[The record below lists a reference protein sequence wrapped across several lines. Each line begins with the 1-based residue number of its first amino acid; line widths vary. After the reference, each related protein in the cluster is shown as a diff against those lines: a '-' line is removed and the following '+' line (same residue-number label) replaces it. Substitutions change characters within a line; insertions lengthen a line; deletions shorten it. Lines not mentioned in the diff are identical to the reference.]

1 MDLLRRHSGSR
12 QWIWIASVWSA
23 FGLFD
28 AMQTVLMMHA
38 EGMHHAWVTLFLTT
52 MFSWLPWALSTK
64 RVLRLERRFPPVGWT
79 PISTWVVHISACATI
94 GLIYGAW
101 SSFLE
106 VLFNPYANASHA
118 DPFVHLTLH
127 KFYNG
132 TLSFVVLYAA
142 ILTVGYLLDSS
153 ERLTLQRTEAA
164 RLGEQLSK
172 AQLNALRQQIEP
184 HFLFNTLNAASGL
197 VREARS
203 DEAVR
208 MIVALSDFL
217 RRTLEDSS
225 RQEVRLSEEI
235 EFAQKYLEIQKVRFA
250 DRLHFSIDVPKEL
263 YSAQVPSLIL
273 QPMIENAV
281 IHGIAK
287 RTHGGMIALK
297 ASNSNGRLTLT
308 VANDGPSLPADWDI
322 TRAGIGVSN
331 VRLRLQ
337 TRYRDAAELSIR
349 NQASGGV
356 VATVSLPFVPAQV
369 NEGAL

>member
-1 MDLLRRHSGSR
+1 MDLDCIHLVRIRTFRRDANLFHDACRRYASR
-12 QWIWIASVWSA
+12 VGNSIPDHDVLVAAVGTCRRSA
-23 FGLFD
+23 YFD
-28 AMQTVLMMHA
+28 
-38 EGMHHAWVTLFLTT
+38 F
-52 MFSWLPWALSTK
+52 
-64 RVLRLERRFPPVGWT
+64 ERRFPPSGWK
-79 PISTWVVHISACATI
+79 PISTWAVHILACSTI

-101 SSFLE
+101 TSLLE
-106 VLFNPYANASHA
+106 ILFNPYANSSPAE
-118 DPFVHLTLH
+118 PFVHLTLH

-184 HFLFNTLNAASGL
+184 HFLFNTLNAVSGL

-225 RQEVRLSEEI
+225 RQEVPLSEEL
-235 EFAQKYLEIQKVRFA
+235 EFAQKYLDIQKVRFA
-250 DRLHFSIDVPKEL
+250 DRLRFNIDVPEEL
-263 YSAQVPSLIL
+263 YSARVPSLIL

-287 RTHGGMIALK
+287 RAQGGMIAIT

-308 VANDGPSLPADWDI
+308 VSNDGPNLPADWNI
-322 TRAGIGVSN
+322 TRAGIGISN

-337 TRYRDAAELSIR
+337 TRYRDMAELSIR
-349 NQASGGV
+349 DQASGGV
-356 VATVSLPFVPAQV
+356 VATVTLPFADPSLK
-369 NEGAL
+369 EGAL